1 MRSLIRYFYI
11 FDSVYCV
18 TIENKK
24 VSNYTSIYEILK
36 LKVDSI
42 FVIDY
47 DALRQRYLNLKL
59 YSDLSKFFELTIMNY
74 PETENDLMDT
84 IINGA
89 STVVINN
96 NLTYKRISSY
106 LSFTQNIA
114 MNYKYVD
121 TCIYF
126 SEMGGNMFLTDKE
139 IMLPYVLAYNYNN
152 FPIKNSIQ
160 LQNFPNDLIHSN

>member
-1 MRSLIRYFYI
+1 MNT
-11 FDSVYCV
+11 VYCV
-18 TIENKK
+18 TIKDKK
-24 VSNYTSIYEILK
+24 VANYENVYQILQ

-47 DALRQRYLNLKL
+47 DALTHRYLNLNIYDEL
-59 YSDLSKFFELTIMNY
+59 AKFFEITVMNY

-96 NLTYKRISSY
+96 NLTYKLISRY
-106 LSFTQNIA
+106 LDFTQNIA
-114 MNYKYVD
+114 MKYRYID

-126 SEMGGNMFLTDKE
+126 SEKGGNMYLADKE
-139 IMLPYVLAYNYNN
+139 IMLPYVLAYNYND

-160 LQNFPNDLIHSN
+160 LQNFPLNLKN

>member
-1 MRSLIRYFYI
+1 M
-11 FDSVYCV
+11 YCV
-18 TIENKK
+18 TIEDKK
-24 VSNYTSIYEILK
+24 VSNYDSIFQILK

-47 DALRQRYLNLKL
+47 DALRNRYLNLKL
-59 YSDLSKFFELTIMNY
+59 YDELAKFFELTVMNY

-89 STVVINN
+89 STVIINN

-121 TCIYF
+121 TCIHF

-160 LQNFPNDLIHSN
+160 LRNFPTDLMESY

>member
-1 MRSLIRYFYI
+1 M
-11 FDSVYCV
+11 YCV
-18 TIENKK
+18 TIEDKK
-24 VSNYTSIYEILK
+24 VSNYDSIFQILK

-47 DALRQRYLNLKL
+47 DAIRNRYLNLKL
-59 YSDLSKFFELTIMNY
+59 YDELAKFFELTVMNY

-89 STVVINN
+89 STVIINN

-114 MNYKYVD
+114 MKYKYVD
-121 TCIYF
+121 TCIHF
-126 SEMGGNMFLTDKE
+126 SGMGGNMFLTDKE

-152 FPIKNSIQ
+152 FPIKDSIQ
-160 LQNFPNDLIHSN
+160 LQNFPTDLMES